1 MPPDGTH
8 AGLYERDFY
17 AWTIQQAEAIRAARA
32 AHLANTN
39 DLDWDNIAEEIES
52 LGRSQRSELET
63 RLETI
68 IEHLIKLAFSP
79 ANEPRNGWQ
88 DTVDRSRARIRKV
101 LRDSP
106 SLRGALPDMI
116 EDAADQ
122 AFILASRSM
131 TRYGE
136 ASNLPIQ
143 APALTLEQILDDW
156 WPETAS

>member
-1 MPPDGTH
+1 
-8 AGLYERDFY
+8 
-17 AWTIQQAEAIRAARA
+17 
-32 AHLANTN
+32 
-39 DLDWDNIAEEIES
+39 
-52 LGRSQRSELET
+52 
-63 RLETI
+63 
-68 IEHLIKLAFSP
+68 
-79 ANEPRNGWQ
+79 
-88 DTVDRSRARIRKV
+88 VDRSRARIRKV

-143 APALTLEQILDDW
+143 APALTLDQILNDW